1 MRSLHCVLSG
11 RLPVEGPLSRMVR
24 GHRLGCLHCQ
34 AVAARGRS
42 LTRELV
48 LLGDDMVSAP
58 PWLAASVMARLSP
71 QDAADPRRQ
80 LVVRAVAR
88 YTAAAATAVTAVA
101 VVAGLAR
108 WRSRLPA

>member
-1 MRSLHCVLSG
+1 MRPLQCVVAG
-11 RLPVEGPLSRMVR
+11 WLPVEGRLNRIVR
-24 GHRLGCLHCQ
+24 GHRLGCLRCQ
-34 AVAARGRS
+34 AGAARGRL

-58 PWLAASVMARLSP
+58 PWLAASVMARLGP